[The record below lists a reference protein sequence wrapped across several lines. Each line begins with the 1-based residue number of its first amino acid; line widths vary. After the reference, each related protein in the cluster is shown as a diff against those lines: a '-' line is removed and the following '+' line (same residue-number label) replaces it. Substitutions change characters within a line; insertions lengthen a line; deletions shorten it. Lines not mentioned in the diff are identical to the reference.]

1 MTIRRAYCL
10 ELGETITAD
19 QARREYLSLEP
30 RPERLNFLC
39 DHPPCHD
46 AGIRVS
52 GVAYK
57 QAARESRKHVAAH
70 FREWD
75 KHSPGCPEVSGDNEA
90 GSGSAGDDTRKRTR
104 TARQKLTDFVDA
116 FDPRLKAEHLRTRST
131 TTEAGTPTVGNR
143 RRHHTGMPDDENGV
157 SRTTTRYLDKLV
169 DTYLE
174 ARSILTDEEFWS
186 LELVI
191 SGEGRVKLGRYFRH
205 IGRWDQTSPTRV
217 LHGGARIFRRYGMG
231 FKLKFIDAIDDKP
244 VFLYVA
250 PDLVE
255 AYRYRR
261 YLLDVVE
268 MAEQAQYV
276 RVFALG
282 TVEPAPSGRSMSVVV
297 KDLRHLTLILPEA
310 KDKDESPKAARTDVA
325 T

>member
-30 RPERLNFLC
+30 RPDRLNFLC
-39 DHPPCHD
+39 DHSPCR
-46 AGIRVS
+46 AAEIRVS

-57 QAARESRKHVAAH
+57 QVARESRKHVAAH

-75 KHSPGCPEVSGDNEA
+75 KHLPGCPEVSGDNDA
-90 GSGSAGDDTRKRTR
+90 GSGSAGDDARNRKR
-104 TARQKLTDFVDA
+104 TARQKLTDFVDV
-116 FDPRLKAEHLRTRST
+116 FDPRLKTEELRTRST
-131 TTEAGTPTVGNR
+131 TTEPATPETGGR
-143 RRHHTGMPDDENGV
+143 KRHHTGMPDDENGA

-186 LELVI
+186 LDLAI
-191 SGEGRVKLGRYFRH
+191 TGEGRVKLGRYFRH
-205 IGRWDQTSPTRV
+205 IGRWDQTSPASV
-217 LHGGARIFRRYGMG
+217 LHDGATIFRRYGKG
-231 FKLKFIDAIDDKP
+231 FKLKFIDYIDGKP
-244 VFLYVA
+244 VFLYIA
-250 PDLVE
+250 PELME
-255 AYRYRR
+255 AYQYRR
-261 YLLDVVE
+261 YLLDIVE
-268 MAEQAQYV
+268 MAEQAKYV

-282 TVEPAPSGRSMSVVV
+282 TVELAPSGKSMNVVV
-297 KDLRHLTLILPEA
+297 KDLRHLTLILPEVKE
-310 KDKDESPKAARTDVA
+310 KDDSPKAASTDVA